1 MSWWFMKVKDKL
13 SGNQPIRYQFF
24 TSQVCLFCLAATCN
38 REVFLLLQVLDLWPL
53 TPFGNK
59 QTHTHT
65 HAHTQFC
72 MRAFFFFS
80 TPQWIDDFSVCVCLS
95 VFRCHYDTSSSVRM
109 LNCYT
114 PTFSLMFVFRVQ
126 GKKSVWASIYMW
138 MKTFLVAAA
147 VSMAAKQNLDQ
158 LIHVM
163 IRSGLCSCH
172 LFTSVL
178 LTAVPPHVWACAQVC
193 FVFPC
198 VFCVSPIR
206 PVRTALA
213 EAVLLLTIAGS
224 RQHVAV
230 IKSKEIGEREGK
242 KKKKSLC
249 GDLAKGKKKHL
260 IGWKENRRQ
269 IKWVWKRLVKSRH
282 LWRNLFVL
290 WPENLHAIIHAH
302 THTNTHILRYKQR
315 WRLSC
320 VPTDAHTPACYSLAQ
335 MEKTCTHTHTHVQTH
350 TRQRGHKPG
359 IQVH

>member
-1 MSWWFMKVKDKL
+1 M
-13 SGNQPIRYQFF
+13 
-24 TSQVCLFCLAATCN
+24 CN

-59 QTHTHT
+59 QTHTHA
-65 HAHTQFC
+65 HAHTRFC
-72 MRAFFFFS
+72 MCAFFFHS
-80 TPQWIDDFSVCVCLS
+80 AINRWLLSVCLFACVSVSLWHIPVSPNAQLLRPDIQSNVCLLRPWQNECLS
-95 VFRCHYDTSSSVRM
+95 KH
-109 LNCYT
+109 
-114 PTFSLMFVFRVQ
+114 
-126 GKKSVWASIYMW
+126 YMW

-230 IKSKEIGEREGK
+230 IKSKEIGKREGK

-249 GDLAKGKKKHL
+249 GDLAKGKKKVWL
-260 IGWKENRRQ
+260 VERKIGGK
-269 IKWVWKRLVKSRH
+269 
-282 LWRNLFVL
+282 
-290 WPENLHAIIHAH
+290 
-302 THTNTHILRYKQR
+302 
-315 WRLSC
+315 
-320 VPTDAHTPACYSLAQ
+320 
-335 MEKTCTHTHTHVQTH
+335 
-350 TRQRGHKPG
+350 
-359 IQVH
+359 